1 MGSQVAVT
9 KKTKVRKCFSSKI
22 RRCRRP
28 SVTQQGDLIYTSSDT
43 ILQIHEPHMHV
54 PERFL
59 KPSHLLT
66 RVF

>member
-28 SVTQQGDLIYTSSDT
+28 SVTQQGDLIYSSSDT
-43 ILQIHEPHMHV
+43 IFQIHEPVHV
-54 PERFL
+54 PDRFI
-59 KPSHLLT
+59 KPSHLMT